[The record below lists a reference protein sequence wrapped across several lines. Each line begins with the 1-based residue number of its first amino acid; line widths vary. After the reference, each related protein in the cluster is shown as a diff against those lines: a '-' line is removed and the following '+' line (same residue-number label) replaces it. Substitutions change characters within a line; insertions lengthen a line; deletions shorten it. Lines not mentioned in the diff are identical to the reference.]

1 MNVMWSSLPALPTSK
16 HCVWTS
22 FVPSYGIRHLV
33 LYYDSNDNY
42 VEDDGDHGLDDHT
55 GYDDDLDGDDD
66 NNVDL
71 VNAQL

>member
-1 MNVMWSSLPALPTSK
+1 MSCGH
-16 HCVWTS
+16 HCQHHQHQNIVCGQS

-42 VEDDGDHGLDDHT
+42 VKDDGDHDLDDHT

-66 NNVDL
+66 DTADL